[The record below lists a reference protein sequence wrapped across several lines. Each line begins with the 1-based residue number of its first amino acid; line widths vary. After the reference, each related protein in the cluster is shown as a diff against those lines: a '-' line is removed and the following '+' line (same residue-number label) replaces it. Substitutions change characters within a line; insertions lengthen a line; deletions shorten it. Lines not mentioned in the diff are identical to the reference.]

1 MLLAIIGI
9 FYSRYALYPLN
20 ESENVLFLQIGNSP
34 LWFLTS
40 MFIGCMLFYVIME
53 IARDSMIKTWLCY
66 VGLIVIT
73 ILFQSFPV
81 LLPWSIDTAFL
92 TAWFMLIGYNMKKKF
107 LKRYS
112 IFYIALVSI
121 IYTWMLLE
129 WCSKFINKS
138 IWKSRNKQYF
148 CYLRAWNIREFYL
161 SFYCADD

>member
-53 IARDSMIKTWLCY
+53 IARDSMIK
-66 VGLIVIT
+66 
-73 ILFQSFPV
+73 
-81 LLPWSIDTAFL
+81 TAFL